1 MSKLIRALA
10 SAFAFLFVAAFAL
23 PAMAAGS
30 VTFSKREFHESN
42 GGWNLVMTVN
52 YGGTPQT
59 AHVPMRFTFTPTAIY
74 ERYLDDTHGDKPQTR
89 KIALV
94 GQVPLNE
101 SVDVDFS
108 DSRGKLF
115 SKTKFDFTI
124 TRAHNFVAG
133 DYSVTVHRA
142 DGAAMGGAQTVV
154 LLGDN
159 TVIDR
164 RAISFVASPKK
175 DKHAA
180 ASADAGAAAAEKPEP
195 APAAADEP
203 SADTAAPAA
212 SATTAQDDP
221 NAVDPTAAA
230 KVPPGSHGC
239 GCRVGPA
246 QNGTWPLLGLL
257 MLASTGLWR
266 LRRRPGSL

>member
-1 MSKLIRALA
+1 MKLARALA
-10 SAFAFLFVAAFAL
+10 SAFALLFIVALATPVL
-23 PAMAAGS
+23 AAGS

-42 GGWNLVMTVN
+42 GGWNLVMTVT

-108 DSRGKLF
+108 DPRGKLF

-142 DGAAMGGAQTVV
+142 DGAAVGGAQTIV

-164 RAISFVASPKK
+164 RAISFVATKK
-175 DKHAA
+175 EKSAA
-180 ASADAGAAAAEKPEP
+180 PAADAGAPAPEKA
-195 APAAADEP
+195 APAAAPADEP
-203 SADTAAPAA
+203 TDTAAAA
-212 SATTAQDDP
+212 SSAAPAQDDP
-221 NAVDPTAAA
+221 NAADPSAAA

-239 GCRVGPA
+239 GCRMAAPESGRVPLFCAMALAAVG
-246 QNGTWPLLGLL
+246 L
-257 MLASTGLWR
+257 MR